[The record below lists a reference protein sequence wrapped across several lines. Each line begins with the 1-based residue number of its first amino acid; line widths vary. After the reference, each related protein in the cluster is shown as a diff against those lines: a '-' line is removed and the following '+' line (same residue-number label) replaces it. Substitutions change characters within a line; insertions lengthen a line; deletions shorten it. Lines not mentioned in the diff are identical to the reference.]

1 VIRTAAAT
9 RLLIADA
16 QPMLRAGVRIL
27 VSAEPD
33 LEIVGETGD
42 GLKAVDLARQLR
54 PDVVLL
60 DLGLPRHG
68 VAACRAIATT
78 GVRVLA
84 FADDA
89 TDAVAALRAGAVG
102 VLPKDLPPADLLNS
116 LRTVA
121 SGRAVLPPAVLR
133 LLLDGAPPAMDDKR
147 LGDLTERERQVL
159 ALVAKGLSNGEI
171 AERLGIGE
179 TTVKTHVGRVLAK
192 LDLRDRVQAVV
203 LAYESGLVRRS

>member
-1 VIRTAAAT
+1 VIRPAAAI

-16 QPMLRAGVRIL
+16 QPMLRAGLRTL
-27 VSAEPD
+27 ASAEPD
-33 LEIVGETGD
+33 LEVVGETGD

-60 DLGLPRHG
+60 DLSLPRQHG
-68 VAACRAIATT
+68 AAACGAIATA
-78 GVRVLA
+78 GLRVLA
-84 FADDA
+84 FADNE
-89 TDAVAALRAGAVG
+89 TDAVAALHAGAVA
-102 VLPKDLPPADLLNS
+102 VLPKDLPPADLLS
-116 LRTVA
+116 CVRTVA
-121 SGRAVLPPAVLR
+121 SGRSVLAPGVLR
-133 LLLDGAPPAMDDKR
+133 RVLDGAPPADDTR
-147 LGDLTERERQVL
+147 LADLTEREREVL

-203 LAYESGLVRRS
+203 LAYETGLVRRS